1 MATDT
6 AAPPLAKYLA
16 STEKKTRDKAVK
28 NLAVFLSDPSRDAL
42 PKSEM
47 DKLWKGLFYCFW
59 MSDKPLVQQAL
70 ASELAELVLTI
81 KTTSA
86 ALAFLRGFWDA
97 MCREWAGI
105 DRLRLDKYYMLVRR
119 FVNASFRLLLRNDWS
134 EEVCSEY
141 NEILTRPGGGPLC
154 PSDQKIPSS
163 LGYHVC
169 DVYLEELEK
178 AVASRED
185 EIPSVP
191 LAILI
196 SPFLNLASRT
206 INSRTYARVESTVFK
221 PLLSAL
227 SEDEEPRA
235 KRARLETPSASTS
248 DYPTLVDNSRVDY
261 SSEGKLD
268 RPSLRRGLKKTI
280 FHAASAPET
289 RDPSRKR
296 MYALWQADEE
306 DDE

>member
-1 MATDT
+1 
-6 AAPPLAKYLA
+6 
-16 STEKKTRDKAVK
+16 
-28 NLAVFLSDPSRDAL
+28 
-42 PKSEM
+42 
-47 DKLWKGLFYCFW
+47 

-105 DRLRLDKYYMLVRR
+105 DRLRCVIHLFSVVLGVHCLNRLDKYYMLVRR

-141 NEILTRPGGGPLC
+141 NEILTRPGGGPLWC
-154 PSDQKIPSS
+154 VSAFVARPNVKSATSPSDQKIPSS

-185 EIPSVP
+185 ELPPVP
-191 LAILI
+191 LATLI
-196 SPFLNLASRT
+196 SPL
-206 INSRTYARVESTVFK
+206 
-221 PLLSAL
+221 P
-227 SEDEEPRA
+227 
-235 KRARLETPSASTS
+235 
-248 DYPTLVDNSRVDY
+248 
-261 SSEGKLD
+261 
-268 RPSLRRGLKKTI
+268 
-280 FHAASAPET
+280 
-289 RDPSRKR
+289 
-296 MYALWQADEE
+296 
-306 DDE
+306 

>member
-47 DKLWKGLFYCFW
+47 DKLWKGLFYSVSPTSTC
-59 MSDKPLVQQAL
+59 
-70 ASELAELVLTI
+70 SELAELVLTI

>member
-1 MATDT
+1 MASDSTT
-6 AAPPLAKYLA
+6 PPLAKYLA
-16 STEKKTRDKAVK
+16 STDKKTRDKAVK
-28 NLAVFLSDPSRDAL
+28 NLSVFLSDPSRDAL

-47 DKLWKGLFYCFW
+47 DKLWKGLFY
-59 MSDKPLVQQAL
+59 SL

-81 KTTSA
+81 KTTTA
-86 ALAFLRGFWDA
+86 ALSFLRGFWDA

-105 DRLRLDKYYMLVRR
+105 DRLRLDKYYMLIRR
-119 FVNASFRLLLRNDWS
+119 FVNASFRLLIRNDWN
-134 EEVCSEY
+134 EDTCAEY

-163 LGYHVC
+163 LTYHVC
-169 DVYLEELEK
+169 DVYLEELDK
-178 AVASRED
+178 AIASRED
-185 EIPSVP
+185 DIPPAP

-196 SPFLNLASRT
+196 SPFLHLACRT
-206 INSRTYARVESTVFK
+206 INLRTYARVESTVLK
-221 PLLSAL
+221 PLLLAL

-235 KRARLETPSASTS
+235 KRARLDAPSTSASDFPS
-248 DYPTLVDNSRVDY
+248 IIGNSRVDY

-268 RPSLRRGLKKTI
+268 RRSIRRGLKKTI

-306 DDE
+306 DDD